1 MSSQDILMTIMV
13 IPLHIKGDNALVYV
27 YSKMK
32 KKFTYYNIKH
42 AMGIWY
48 NPTDQKNCGKI

>member
-1 MSSQDILMTIMV
+1 MTIMV